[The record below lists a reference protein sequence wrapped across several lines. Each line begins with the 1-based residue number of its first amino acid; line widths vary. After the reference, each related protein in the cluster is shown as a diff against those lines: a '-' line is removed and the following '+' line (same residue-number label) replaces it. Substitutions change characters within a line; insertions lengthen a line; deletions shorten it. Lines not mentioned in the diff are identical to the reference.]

1 MWYMNEEKELMLN
14 VVKDF
19 VDQEVRPVAMEVD
32 RTSEF
37 PVKLFKRA
45 GELGLLGVT
54 IAEEFGGLGKDHTTN
69 CLIMEE
75 IAKSLPVLCVAMG
88 AHTLLAGGLLNM
100 LGTPEQKKKYLAPA
114 ASGEII
120 LACGST
126 EAAGGANHI
135 EHTTKAVLD
144 GDHYVVNGGKVLIS
158 NIGVADVYVILAV
171 TSEKMDP
178 VTREGMSAF
187 IVPANTP
194 GLEIGKHEHK
204 LGWHG
209 SATGSISFKNMRVPK
224 ENLLGPLGGCM
235 RALFISAT
243 DEFVSCGPV
252 GLGMAEAAY
261 DMAYKYSMERV
272 QRGQSMYDRLQVTRH
287 KLVKMYGEIE
297 SLRAL
302 VYHTAALKD
311 SGQLPLKLGR
321 MLKIKG
327 AQVSEYVAGE
337 AIQLFGG
344 VGTIVD
350 TGVERF
356 WRDAKVLAIG
366 GASVEALT
374 EDISVISKMNMS
386 KY

>member
-19 VDQEVRPVAMEVD
+19 VDQEVRPVAMEVEK
-32 RTSEF
+32 TSEF
-37 PVKLFKRA
+37 PTKLFKRA

-114 ASGEII
+114 ATGEII

-144 GDHYVVNGGKVLIS
+144 GDHYVINGGKVLIS
-158 NIGVADVYVILAV
+158 NIGVADVYVVLAV

-178 VTREGMSAF
+178 ITREGMSAF

-235 RALFISAT
+235 RALFVSAT

-261 DMAYKYSMERV
+261 DMAYKYSMERI

-374 EDISVISKMNMS
+374 EDISVITKLNMS

>member
-1 MWYMNEEKELMLN
+1 MWYMNEERELMLN

-19 VDQEVRPVAMEVD
+19 VEQEVKPVAMEID
-32 RTSEF
+32 KASEF
-37 PVKLFKRA
+37 PMKLFKRA
-45 GELGLLGVT
+45 GELELLGIT
-54 IAEEFGGLGKDHTTN
+54 IPEQFGGLGKDHTTQS
-69 CLIMEE
+69 LMLEE
-75 IAKSLPVLCVAMG
+75 IAKSLPVLTVAMG

-100 LGTPEQKKKYLAPA
+100 LGTPEQKQRYLAPA
-114 ASGEII
+114 ATGEII

-126 EAAGGANHI
+126 EPAGGANHI

-144 GDHYVVNGGKVLIS
+144 GDKWVINGNKVLIS
-158 NIGVADVYVILAV
+158 NIGVADVYIVLAV
-171 TSEKMDP
+171 TADKIDP

-194 GLEIGKHEHK
+194 GLEIGKHERK

-209 SATGSISFKNMRVPK
+209 SATGSLSFKKMTIPK

-235 RALFISAT
+235 RALFVSAT
-243 DEFVSCGPV
+243 DEFLSCGPV
-252 GLGMAEAAY
+252 GLGIAQAAY
-261 DMAYKYSMERV
+261 EMAYKYSFERM
-272 QRGQSMYDRLQVTRH
+272 QRGQSMYDRLQITRH

-302 VYHTAALKD
+302 VYHTASLRD
-311 SGQLPLKLGR
+311 SGEPALKLGR

-327 AQVSEYVAGE
+327 AEISEYVARE

-344 VGTIVD
+344 VGTIID

-366 GASVEALT
+366 GASVEALA
-374 EDISVISKMNMS
+374 EDISVIMKLNTSQ
-386 KY
+386 Y

>member
-1 MWYMNEEKELMLN
+1 MWYMNEERELMLN

-19 VDQEVRPVAMEVD
+19 VDQEVRPVAMEID
-32 RTSEF
+32 KTSEF
-37 PVKLFKRA
+37 PKKLFKRA

-75 IAKSLPVLCVAMG
+75 IAKSLPVLTVAMG

-100 LGTPEQKKKYLAPA
+100 LGSPEQKKKYLVPA
-114 ASGEII
+114 CSGEII

-126 EAAGGANHI
+126 EPAGGANHI
-135 EHTTKAVLD
+135 EHTTKAVLE
-144 GDHYVVNGGKVLIS
+144 GDQWVINGGKVLIS
-158 NIGVADVYVILAV
+158 NIGVADIYVILAI
-171 TSEKMDP
+171 TGEKMDP

-187 IVPANTP
+187 IVPAGTP

-209 SATGSISFKNMRVPK
+209 SATGSISFKNMRIPK
-224 ENLLGPLGGCM
+224 ENLLGPAGRCM
-235 RALFISAT
+235 QALFVSAT
-243 DEFVSCGPV
+243 DEFLSCGPV

-261 DMAYKYSMERV
+261 EMAYKYSNERI
-272 QRGQSMYDRLQVTRH
+272 QRGQNQYDRFQVTRH

-311 SGQLPLKLGR
+311 SGELPLKLGR

-337 AIQLFGG
+337 AIQIFGG

-366 GASVEALT
+366 GASVEALV
-374 EDISVISKMNMS
+374 EDICVITKHKMS

>member
-19 VDQEVRPVAMEVD
+19 VDQEVRPVAMEVEK
-32 RTSEF
+32 TSEF
-37 PVKLFKRA
+37 PKKLFKRA
-45 GELGLLGVT
+45 GELGFLGIT
-54 IAEEFGGLGKDHTTN
+54 ISEEFGGLGKDHTTN

-100 LGTPEQKKKYLAPA
+100 LGTPEQKRKYLAPA
-114 ASGEII
+114 ATGEII

-144 GDHYVVNGGKVLIS
+144 GDQWVINGGKVLIS

-178 VTREGMSAF
+178 ITREGMSAF
-187 IVPANTP
+187 IVPANTQ

-209 SATGSISFKNMRVPK
+209 SATGSISFKNLRIPK

-235 RALFISAT
+235 RALFVSAT

-261 DMAYKYSMERV
+261 DMAYKYSMERT

-374 EDISVISKMNMS
+374 DDIATITKMNMS